1 MSIKA
6 VSNILGVT
14 ERTVRNQR
22 SNGYAL
28 VRKDNGSVDVEE
40 SVRSYVKYQSDII
53 RQLHAVSGRNSTGN
67 SGSSGNREGDF
78 SGKDW
83 KEEKDKQAAL
93 RMKRQND
100 LEMGELIPAA
110 AMVDLYIEPM
120 THVKN
125 KLLDIPNELQK
136 HFPIEPEN
144 LKVVDEVVRNAL
156 YKLDEKD
163 GDELQSVIQNVIE
176 RHSKHYG
183 AAAEDGD
190 NRLDE

>member
-53 RQLHAVSGRNSTGN
+53 RQLNAVNGRNSSGN
-67 SGSSGNREGDF
+67 SGSSGNREDDL

-83 KEEKDKQAAL
+83 KEEKDKQAAIKMQL
-93 RMKRQND
+93 QNGQAT
-100 LEMGELIPAA
+100 GELVPAA
-110 AMVDLYIEPM
+110 AMIELYIEPM

-136 HFPIEPEN
+136 HFPLEPGK

-176 RHSKHYG
+176 RHAKHYG

>member
-40 SVRSYVKYQSDII
+40 SVRSYVKFQSDII
-53 RQLHAVSGRNSTGN
+53 RQLNAVNGRNSSGN
-67 SGSSGNREGDF
+67 SGSSGNREDDF

-100 LEMGELIPAA
+100 LAMGELIPVA

-136 HFPIEPEN
+136 HFPIEPDN

-163 GDELQSVIQNVIE
+163 GDEL
-176 RHSKHYG
+176 
-183 AAAEDGD
+183 
-190 NRLDE
+190 

>member
-1 MSIKA
+1 
-6 VSNILGVT
+6 
-14 ERTVRNQR
+14 
-22 SNGYAL
+22 
-28 VRKDNGSVDVEE
+28 
-40 SVRSYVKYQSDII
+40 
-53 RQLHAVSGRNSTGN
+53 
-67 SGSSGNREGDF
+67 
-78 SGKDW
+78 
-83 KEEKDKQAAL
+83 
-93 RMKRQND
+93 MKRQND
-100 LEMGELIPAA
+100 LEMGELVPAA

-136 HFPIEPEN
+136 HFPLEPGK
-144 LKVVDEVVRNAL
+144 LKIVDEVVRNAL

-183 AAAEDGD
+183 AAVEDGD

>member
-28 VRKDNGSVDVEE
+28 VRKADGSIDVDE
-40 SVRSYVKYQSDII
+40 SVKSYVKHQSEII
-53 RQLHAVSGRNSTGN
+53 RLLSSSSGRKPTGNNGSTGN
-67 SGSSGNREGDF
+67 TDGDF
-78 SGKDW
+78 QGKDW